1 MHRRVDV
8 HAVPINSIAFEMKC
22 HQPAIIS
29 FSGIDGA
36 GKSTQIDALLQHLR
50 HRGDRFRLYTFW
62 DDVVAFSRYR
72 ESLSTRLFK
81 GEKGV
86 GSPERPV
93 VRRDKN
99 VTSPLV
105 VVLRLLL
112 YALDAL
118 RSLAVVSG
126 RASRD
131 LDFVIFDRYLYDELA
146 NLPLQ
151 HWPIRA
157 YVRLLLQV
165 APKPD
170 LAFVLDADPEAAVVR
185 KPEYP
190 LDFVRR
196 NRDAYLAI
204 ASIAGMSVLPPS
216 SISQTTQ
223 RIRESVARLEGGAG
237 FTALR
242 VPNRFASGGAQTPET

>member
-1 MHRRVDV
+1 
-8 HAVPINSIAFEMKC
+8 MKR
-22 HQPAIIS
+22 HKPAIIS

-50 HRGDRFRLYTFW
+50 DRGDRCQLYAFW
-62 DDVVAFSRYR
+62 DDVVAFSSHR
-72 ESLSTRLFK
+72 ESLSSRVFK

-93 VRRDKN
+93 ARRDKN
-99 VTSPLV
+99 VTSPFV
-105 VVLRLLL
+105 MVLRLLL
-112 YALDAL
+112 YALDVF

-126 RASRD
+126 CASRD
-131 LDFVIFDRYLYDELA
+131 LDFVIFDRYIYDELA

-151 HWPIRA
+151 HWPIRT

-165 APKPD
+165 VPKPD

-204 ASIAGMSVLPPS
+204 ASIAGMSVLPPA
-216 SISQTTQ
+216 SISETTE
-223 RIRESVARLEGGAG
+223 RVRESIAYLEGGAG
-237 FTALR
+237 LTALG
-242 VPNRFASGGAQTPET
+242 VPNRFASGSVQSPET